1 MEPTTPTWPFRHVW
15 RKLLQK
21 QERER
26 AFVVALVDDLT
37 SAASMDAF
45 ARDLAAEA
53 LGESVLLVRV
63 EGERWRMVND
73 PAERGRLEDT
83 LPENDRRVVYTR
95 DPSPEAFQILMEAYH
110 GPWA

>member
-37 SAASMDAF
+37 SAASM
-45 ARDLAAEA
+45 
-53 LGESVLLVRV
+53 GPVR
-63 EGERWRMVND
+63 RFD
-73 PAERGRLEDT
+73 PAIVETARPDWARASASAARPGGSSD
-83 LPENDRRVVYTR
+83 PEIIAANVSR
-95 DPSPEAFQILMEAYH
+95 M
-110 GPWA
+110 